1 MKKLVRILLALVLLL
16 VVLVVAAIFFIG
28 TIVKTGVEKVG
39 PRVAKVPVKLDL
51 ATISIF
57 SGSGE
62 LKGFVIGNP
71 EGYKTPEAM
80 KVGKMGVSIAP
91 GSLLAEKKHIRYI
104 RVEAPEIT
112 YEADGLQS
120 NLGKL
125 LDNVRDSEEQDRKAP
140 TKKEQTSKTKL
151 QVDEFVITGGK
162 LHVSQTAAGYKL
174 PVPETI
180 PLPEIRLTDLGQGP
194 DGITPAELSKRVLS
208 ELINAATKA
217 VAANAPKLENAAKAL
232 STTTVDQLKK
242 SGGKI
247 SDLLKKKE

>member
-1 MKKLVRILLALVLLL
+1 MKKIVRILIGLVLLL
-16 VVLVVAAIFFIG
+16 VVVVVAAFFFIG
-28 TIVKTGVEKVG
+28 SIVKAGVEKVG

-71 EGYKTPEAM
+71 EGYKTPEAI

-91 GSLLAEKKHIRYI
+91 ASVFAEKKHIRYI
-104 RVEAPEIT
+104 RMEGPEIT
-112 YEADGLQS
+112 YETDLKGS

-125 LDNVRDSEEQDRKAP
+125 LDNVRDSEEQDKKAP

-151 QVDEFVITGGK
+151 QVDDFLITGGK
-162 LHVSQTAAGYKL
+162 LHVTASAGGYKV

-180 PLPEIRLTDLGQGP
+180 ALPEIHITDLGQGP

-208 ELINAATKA
+208 ELIDAAAKA
-217 VAANAPKLENAAKAL
+217 VAANAGNLENAGKAL
-232 STTTVDQLKK
+232 GTSAVDELKK

-247 SDLLKKKE
+247 SDLLKKKQ